1 MNYTL
6 ILSLVLLGA
15 CASVQT
21 PEFACADNDDGLRL
35 PSGFCAVVVADSLG
49 RGRHL
54 TVRDNG
60 DIYVALREPIG
71 QGGIAALRDQNG
83 DATADSIEYFGDIGG
98 TGIHLHDGWL
108 YFGADDQIIRYA
120 LQEPDFI
127 PTSDPEVV
135 VSGFVEQRSHAA
147 KPFEFDEDGYL
158 YVNIGGPSNACQQ
171 MRRTPASPGVDPC
184 PQLDYFGGVW
194 RVALGS
200 EEKNI
205 HKDGELYATGIRH
218 GVANA
223 WHEGRLYVVQHGR
236 DDLHRLWP
244 DLFTEEQNNELPAE
258 EFLIVQKGADYG
270 WPYCYYDPVK
280 AVKKLSPE
288 YGGDGE
294 IDGRCVEASLPIY
307 GFPAHWA
314 PNDLLFYTG
323 VQFPEK
329 YHGGAFV
336 AFHGSWNRSPVQ
348 DGFQVIFIPMSDG
361 VITGEP
367 ELFAG
372 GFIGSDSVITSGQA
386 RARPTGLAL
395 GPEGSVYISD
405 SVNGRI
411 WRIIYAGIKD

>member
-1 MNYTL
+1 MKYTL
-6 ILSLVLLGA
+6 ILLLLYLCA
-15 CASVQT
+15 CTKTQI
-21 PEFACADNDDGLRL
+21 PNFACDDHNDGLIL

-54 TVRDNG
+54 TVRENG

-71 QGGIAALRDQNG
+71 KGGIAALRDQDG
-83 DATADSIEYFGDIGG
+83 DAKADRIEYFGDIGG
-98 TGIHLHDGWL
+98 TGIRLHEDWL
-108 YFGADDQIIRYA
+108 YFGADNQIIRYA
-120 LQEPDFI
+120 LQELDFI
-127 PTSDPEVV
+127 PTTEAEVV
-135 VSGFVEQRSHAA
+135 VNGFVEQSSHAA

-158 YVNIGGPSNACQQ
+158 YVNIGGPSNACQE
-171 MRRTPASPGVDPC
+171 MRRTPASNGVDPC
-184 PQLDYFGGVW
+184 PQLDYHGGIW
-194 RVALGS
+194 QIALSS

-205 HKDGELYATGIRH
+205 HEDGNLFATGIRH

-223 WHEGRLYVVQHGR
+223 WHEGQLYVVQHGR

-244 DLFTEEQNNELPAE
+244 DLFTEKQNNELPAE
-258 EFLIVQKGADYG
+258 EFLIVEEGADYG

-280 AVKKLSPE
+280 GAKKLSPE

-294 IDGRCVEASLPIY
+294 IDGRCAEASLPIY

-323 VQFPEK
+323 TQFPEK

-348 DGFQVIFIPMSDG
+348 DGFQVTFLPMADG
-361 VITGEP
+361 EITGEP
-367 ELFAG
+367 ERFAG
-372 GFIGSDSVITSGQA
+372 GFIGADSITTSGQA

-395 GPEGSVYISD
+395 GPDGSLYISD
-405 SVNGRI
+405 SVHGRI
-411 WRIIYAGIKD
+411 WRIIYIDPQN